1 MGTLYY
7 GAARTPITIDD
18 RLLAHLKVVA
28 TSKLRRNEPFL
39 VSWDEPAENGSG
51 RGSVFIHPTCDL
63 IYRFDGSRAA
73 ELDQQLLESH
83 GGRVDVESGSG
94 DPGDDADRHAHPP
107 RAGRLSEH
115 TAGSARRHPGHP
127 AGTVTV
133 SPIGMLFNAYP

>member
-51 RGSVFIHPTCDL
+51 RGSVFIHPMCDL
-63 IYRFDGSRAA
+63 VYRFDGSRAA
-73 ELDQQLLESH
+73 ELDQQLLESMAA
-83 GGRVDVESGSG
+83 ESMSSRGLVIQ
-94 DPGDDADRHAHPP
+94 A
-107 RAGRLSEH
+107 
-115 TAGSARRHPGHP
+115 TM
-127 AGTVTV
+127 
-133 SPIGMLFNAYP
+133 PIGNLARPVPVG